1 MAAAHRH
8 EADPV
13 SALPSVTPPTDQLP
27 PAADR
32 HARAQA
38 LLAALAERPYRYEFY
53 AMMRAVECFWPRSPR
68 LGTAARPVDEPI
80 RVSQDPSLDF
90 APSSVSSFAGSGA
103 APRIGV
109 RMFGMYGSHGALPL
123 HLTEFIRSRE
133 HNDGDATLRAFI
145 DVFQHRMLCLFYR
158 AWAQAQPA
166 CDLDRREDSR
176 FETYIGALAGL
187 GQPELRG
194 RDRVPDAAKLHH
206 AAWLARGVRCG
217 EAVTDILARF
227 FAVPARIEY
236 YAAHW
241 MRLRRIDCTR
251 LGGPGLGARL
261 GAGALA
267 GDRVLDRQS
276 KFRIHLGPLSLAQYL
291 RFLPGEPH
299 LLQLRDW
306 IRQIVG
312 FDLVWDLRLHL
323 RREEVQAA
331 RLDGRSR
338 LGYTAWLDPRKGP
351 VGCDGARIDPETAFE
366 VAPA

>member
-1 MAAAHRH
+1 M
-8 EADPV
+8 
-13 SALPSVTPPTDQLP
+13 SALPSQPPLPVPAPP
-27 PAADR
+27 PADR
-32 HARAQA
+32 LARAQA
-38 LLAALAERPYRYEFY
+38 LLAALADRPYRHEFY
-53 AMMRAVECFWPRSPR
+53 AVMRAVECFWPQSPR
-68 LGTAARPVDEPI
+68 LGTAARPVDEAI
-80 RVSQDPSLDF
+80 RVGQDPSLDF
-90 APSSVSSFAGSGA
+90 APSSISSFDAGGA

-166 CDLDRREDSR
+166 CDLDRRHESR
-176 FETYIGALAGL
+176 FEAYIGALAGL
-187 GQPELRG
+187 GQPRLRNC
-194 RDRVPDAAKLHH
+194 DRVPDAAKLHH
-206 AAWLARGVRCG
+206 ASWLARSVRCG

-227 FAVPARIEY
+227 FAVPVRIEY

-241 MRLRRIDCTR
+241 MRLRRIDRTR

-261 GAGALA
+261 GAGAVA

-276 KFRIHLGPLSLAQYL
+276 KFRIHFGPLTLAQYL

-299 LLQLRDW
+299 LLQVRDW

-323 RREEVQAA
+323 RREDVQAA

-366 VAPA
+366 GTPA